1 MAPLQTMPTV
11 RRTFS
16 ADDLITAFVQVRA
29 KDEKVRAALTLHAR
43 IVDDQDRVA
52 LDTSIDPAGLTFDDA
67 GIANVPIVVPV
78 ETLAM
83 GKYLLTIEA
92 TAGDRAQHR
101 DVPFEVR

>member
-1 MAPLQTMPTV
+1 MRRLRKRLDDGPVAMSGVTIQALPRPAGDMPLIMAPLQTMPTV

-67 GIANVPIVVPV
+67 GIANVSS
-78 ETLAM
+78 
-83 GKYLLTIEA
+83 
-92 TAGDRAQHR
+92 
-101 DVPFEVR
+101 